1 MSTPNFSCRDPLLA
15 QFWDERFDEQFTPW
29 DKGGLPAQMQVFV
42 TSHAPMATLIPG
54 CGNAHEVALLAEH
67 GWPVRAIDFSEQAIA
82 SAQQNLQK
90 ISPSLGE
97 MLEQADFFLYTPPFA
112 LQCIYERAFFCALP
126 PALRPQVAA
135 RWAQLLPAQALLAGY
150 FFIDADADAEQKPKG
165 PPFCITQQHL
175 NSLLDAHFVCL
186 EDAAVTDSIAVFAGK
201 ERWQVWQRK

>member
-29 DKGGLPAQMQVFV
+29 DKGGLPAQMQAFV

-67 GWPVRAIDFSEQAIA
+67 GWQVRAIDFSEQAIA

-97 MLEQADFFLYTPPFA
+97 MLVQADFFTYTPPFT
-112 LQCIYERAFFCALP
+112 LGCIYERAFLCALP
-126 PALRPQVAA
+126 QKLWPQVAA

-150 FFIDADADAEQKPKG
+150 FFIDPEAAQKPKG
-165 PPFCITQQHL
+165 PPFCITQEDVD
-175 NSLLDAHFVCL
+175 SLLSEYFVCL
-186 EDAAVTDSIAVFAGK
+186 ENTAVTDSIAVFAGK